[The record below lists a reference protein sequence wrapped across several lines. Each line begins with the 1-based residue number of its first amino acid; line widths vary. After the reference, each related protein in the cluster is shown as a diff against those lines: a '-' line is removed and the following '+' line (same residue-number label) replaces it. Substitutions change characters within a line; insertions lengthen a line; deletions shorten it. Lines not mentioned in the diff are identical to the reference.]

1 MLVILLSFLLF
12 TILSDALGV
21 SGNRNEVGILN
32 NMDSNSTVHRK
43 SKDDDTAPTKS
54 CFSGGLKEIT
64 IINDINSTELIV
76 HCKSKGADLGVI
88 KLLTSQYFQFESCN
102 QVFGMTLFLLQ
113 FCMG

>member
-1 MLVILLSFLLF
+1 MLLVFLEIVMKLVSSTTWTVTLPFIANRRMMILLPP
-12 TILSDALGV
+12 
-21 SGNRNEVGILN
+21 NRV
-32 NMDSNSTVHRK
+32 
-43 SKDDDTAPTKS
+43 
-54 CFSGGLKEIT
+54 FSGGLKEIT

>member
-1 MLVILLSFLLF
+1 MLLVFLEIVMKL
-12 TILSDALGV
+12 V
-21 SGNRNEVGILN
+21 SSTTWTVR
-32 NMDSNSTVHRK
+32 NSTVHRK